1 MVLDD
6 RQLQLVSQRLRG
18 LERPV
23 RLVMFTQE
31 VECEYCL
38 DTRRLVTQVAGT
50 SAAVEAEVHDFIEER
65 DLAQS
70 YGIDKIPAIAVIG
83 QKDYGIRFYGIPAGY
98 EFGALLDA
106 IVDVSRGDSGLLD
119 STRVA
124 LARLDQDVH
133 LQVFTTPT

>member
-31 VECEYCL
+31 VECEYCQ
-38 DTRRLVTQVAGT
+38 DTRHLVTQVAAT
-50 SAAVEAEVHDFIEER
+50 SSAAEAEVHDFIEER